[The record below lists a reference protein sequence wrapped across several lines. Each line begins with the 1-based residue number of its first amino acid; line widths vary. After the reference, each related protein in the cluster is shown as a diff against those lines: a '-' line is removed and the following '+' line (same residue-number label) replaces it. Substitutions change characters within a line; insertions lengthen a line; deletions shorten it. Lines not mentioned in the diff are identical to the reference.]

1 MQIEELRVKITAE
14 MSGLKKNLDE
24 MRGKMKGLDKNVKDT
39 QNSIDSISKT
49 ATAGMNSASKA
60 TEQAR
65 LEMAKL
71 VKEVDKSIAK
81 YGDIS
86 RVMGQV
92 NKEAVLKID
101 TNEVQKR
108 LNTVESNIRKY
119 YAVLD
124 EKRAK
129 LGAGVADTQE
139 VIELIK
145 EITDL
150 ERKLDSAEKQAD
162 ELKASL
168 IMGDK
173 GIINTTASIE
183 KLKQQM
189 LETERAIK
197 SAESHLMY
205 LANIDIESDE
215 FQEQTRLVAQ
225 LNQKYYDLK
234 GTIQHATA
242 ELERGLASG
251 NKSKWD
257 AISKAMGVCVKATQ
271 KLAKAFAGIYINV
284 GKATSHLMKFM
295 GKLNPIPKMADKLGR
310 AFKSLRE
317 KIVAAFIYSAIN
329 TWFNNIRNQIASYLK
344 INTQLRNAL
353 AKNTGAW
360 LTAFQP
366 IYEVVIPALVNL
378 LNWLTKV
385 GYALARFTSQF
396 NGKSVKQNQ
405 ENAESLY
412 NEAKAIENVGSSAKK
427 ATKALASFDEVNI
440 LSMGSMD
447 AGGGTDFSEITPK
460 FDEIP
465 EAEEYQTWGEAFSA
479 MLDKLNSKLPT
490 FQDMMKSCA
499 DNINKFSAN
508 VVEMFSFDGVQEKI
522 TTLAVGVAQGIN
534 NLVSGIDWIQ
544 LGQAIGW
551 GIESAFNFAV
561 NFINAFDWGSV
572 GRGFAD
578 TFNGIFQQV
587 DGAKLGALLVAPFN
601 IAFQTL
607 NGFVSQLDWSA
618 LGAEISDALEG
629 ACEAIDI
636 DSFVGTIQGILT
648 GIIESIT
655 TFFEDTDWALVAQ
668 TISEGFVKV
677 ADALSG
683 FLQETDWARVGNAV
697 IDGISEFFTNF
708 DWEGFISSIVELAGS
723 LIGASVS
730 LVATLA
736 SAIGDL
742 IGNALTGAYEY
753 FAEKVE
759 ECGGDIIQGIL
770 DGIVDGMV
778 GIGTWIT
785 SNIFEPFIDGFK
797 KAFGIHSPSTVM
809 FEQGEYITEGL
820 LEGTE
825 SGWSDYMG
833 WIDGSFSEFILACGE
848 TWESIKEDA
857 NDKWDEIYGDIT
869 EWVADTKADVE
880 NDWTA
885 LSGNLLE
892 TIEAYKE
899 DGKKKWDTIK
909 IAFLEKTQSIRE
921 ECEGSF
927 EAMKDSMVDIFEELS
942 TKIKRPVNLIIDVIN
957 GMIRGA
963 VSGINAVIKAINSV
977 RFTVPTNKVTEF
989 FGIAG
994 KGWSGFN
1001 IKQITAPQI
1010 PRLADGG
1017 VIYQPTLAMM
1027 GEYAGARNNPEIVAP
1042 ENKLREV
1049 FESTNNGVVEALI
1062 QQTRQ
1067 LLVALEQMNMEVCI
1081 GDDVIAQSAQRGNQA
1096 YRRRTGKPLFV

>member
-71 VKEVDKSIAK
+71 VKEVDKTIAR
-81 YGDIS
+81 YGDLTS
-86 RVMGQV
+86 SMRGA
-92 NKEAVLKID
+92 NKDAVLEID
-101 TNEVQKR
+101 AEEARKQLDFIQKR
-108 LNTVESNIRKY
+108 INEYYEELDKTKMTLDAGVKDPQQFMKLTNDVARLTAELNACEDEATKLQAKLIMKDNGVFKTTKSIEDLKLELLNTDN
-119 YAVLD
+119 AL
-124 EKRAK
+124 
-129 LGAGVADTQE
+129 
-139 VIELIK
+139 
-145 EITDL
+145 
-150 ERKLDSAEKQAD
+150 KQAQ
-162 ELKASL
+162 
-168 IMGDK
+168 
-173 GIINTTASIE
+173 T
-183 KLKQQM
+183 KLQ
-189 LETERAIK
+189 E
-197 SAESHLMY
+197 
-205 LANIDIESDE
+205 LANIDIGSDE
-215 FQEQTRLVAQ
+215 FQEQTEIVAQ
-225 LNQKYYDLK
+225 LINKYNLLNN
-234 GTIQHATA
+234 TIKVAQQT
-242 ELERGLASG
+242 LNDSSNTK
-251 NKSKWD
+251 NKWEGVRKAVD
-257 AISKAMGVCVKATQ
+257 ACAKAGAKVV
-271 KLAKAFAGIYINV
+271 KAFANIYINV
-284 GKATSHLMKFM
+284 GKSTVAVMKFM
-295 GKLNPIPKMADKLGR
+295 GKLNPIPKIADKLGR

-440 LSMGSMD
+440 LSKGSMD
-447 AGGGTDFSEITPK
+447 AGGGTDFSEITPQ